1 MSVKIRLAR
10 KGRTKKAYYHV
21 VVADSSAP
29 RDGRFIEKIG
39 MYNPLTNPATIEI
52 DFGKAL
58 DWLQKG
64 AQPTETCRAIL
75 KYKGVMMKKHLLEGV
90 KKGAFDEAEA
100 DRRFNEWLKVK
111 EEQIENKKTGIEKKG
126 EETRQKR
133 LEAETAIKEARA
145 AEYAKKLAALAAE
158 AEAAAKAAAGVEE
171 PAEEPVAEEAAET
184 EVTEAVAEETA
195 VEEAAPEEEAA
206 AEETAPEEEAAA
218 EVTAE
223 EATAEAPAETEEAAA
238 EETPAAPAEETEA
251 PVTPE
256 AEETA
261 PAEEAEPPADEA
273 GEESAEET
281 EKPE

>member
-195 VEEAAPEEEAA
+195 VEEAA
-206 AEETAPEEEAAA
+206 
-218 EVTAE
+218 
-223 EATAEAPAETEEAAA
+223 AA

-251 PVTPE
+251 PGTPE

-261 PAEEAEPPADEA
+261 PAEEAEPPADKA